1 MYVIV
6 GLGNPGLK
14 YAKTRHN
21 MGFMAIDRLA
31 EIIGAKVNKLKFKS
45 KVGDGN
51 IAGHK
56 VVLVKPQTY
65 MNLSGHA
72 VREIMDFYKVD
83 HDHLIVIYDDLDIDT
98 GSIRIRAKGSA
109 GTHNGMKSIVG
120 QLGYDDFPRIRVG
133 IGNERQKERQ
143 GDTIGF
149 VIGKVAKE
157 DKKVLQD
164 SIDRAAKSAISII
177 EEGVDRA
184 MNRYNGN
191 N

>member
-31 EIIGAKVNKLKFKS
+31 EIIGAKVNKLEFKS

>member
-31 EIIGAKVNKLKFKS
+31 EMIGVKVNKLKFKS

-65 MNLSGHA
+65 MNLSGQA
-72 VREIMDFYKVD
+72 VREIMDFYKIE

-98 GSIRIRAKGSA
+98 GSIRIRPKGSA

-133 IGNERQKERQ
+133 IGKERQ

>member
-21 MGFMAIDRLA
+21 MGFMAVDRLA

-133 IGNERQKERQ
+133 IGNERQNNRQ

>member
-21 MGFMAIDRLA
+21 MGFMAIDRPA
-31 EIIGAKVNKLKFKS
+31 EMTGAKVNKLKFKS
-45 KVGDGN
+45 KVGDAN

-65 MNLSGHA
+65 MNLSGQA
-72 VREIMDFYKVD
+72 VREIMGFYKVD

-98 GSIRIRAKGSA
+98 GSIRIRPKGSA

-133 IGNERQKERQ
+133 IGKERR

-177 EEGVDRA
+177 EEDVDRA

>member
-1 MYVIV
+1 MY
-6 GLGNPGLK
+6 K
-14 YAKTRHN
+14 
-21 MGFMAIDRLA
+21 
-31 EIIGAKVNKLKFKS
+31 
-45 KVGDGN
+45 
-51 IAGHK
+51 
-56 VVLVKPQTY
+56 
-65 MNLSGHA
+65 
-72 VREIMDFYKVD
+72 
-83 HDHLIVIYDDLDIDT
+83 
-98 GSIRIRAKGSA
+98 
-109 GTHNGMKSIVG
+109 
-120 QLGYDDFPRIRVG
+120 
-133 IGNERQKERQ
+133 RQKKRQ